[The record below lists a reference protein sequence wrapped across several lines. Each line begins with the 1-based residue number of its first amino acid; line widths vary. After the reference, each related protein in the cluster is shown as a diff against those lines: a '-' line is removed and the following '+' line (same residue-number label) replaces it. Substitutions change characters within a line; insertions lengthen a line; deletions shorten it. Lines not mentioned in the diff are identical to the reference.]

1 MLIPM
6 ALLLLAFPVLW
17 LYAEFKLGR
26 VARMCLGIASIISIT
41 FVVSEFHNLG
51 TTYETVLHRSSLKL
65 AGELMASGQTVRVQQ
80 AIDAYNGLA
89 STGSTYS
96 AASEMWD
103 VLNHGPRH

>member
-1 MLIPM
+1 MLSPI
-6 ALLLLAFPVLW
+6 ALILLAVPALW

-26 VARMCLGIASIISIT
+26 AARICFGIASVASIA
-41 FVVSEFHNLG
+41 FVASELQSIVPIQ
-51 TTYETVLHRSSLKL
+51 ESVLHGSSLKL
-65 AGELMASGQTVRVQQ
+65 AGELMASGQAVRVQQ
-80 AIDAYNGLA
+80 AIDAYNGQA